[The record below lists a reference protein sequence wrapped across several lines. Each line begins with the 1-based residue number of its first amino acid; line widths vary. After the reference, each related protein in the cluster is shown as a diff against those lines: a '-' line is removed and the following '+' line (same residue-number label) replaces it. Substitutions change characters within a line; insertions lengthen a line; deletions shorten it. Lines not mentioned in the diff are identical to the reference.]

1 MRCLLNAFNEQT
13 ITVMT
18 WSLFAA
24 GVMVVSGLGVPLGLS
39 ADLKNIC
46 HTLDAICFHGPDLS
60 TARPPSQQIS
70 RQ

>member
-46 HTLDAICFHGPDLS
+46 HTLDAICFHG
-60 TARPPSQQIS
+60 A
-70 RQ
+70 